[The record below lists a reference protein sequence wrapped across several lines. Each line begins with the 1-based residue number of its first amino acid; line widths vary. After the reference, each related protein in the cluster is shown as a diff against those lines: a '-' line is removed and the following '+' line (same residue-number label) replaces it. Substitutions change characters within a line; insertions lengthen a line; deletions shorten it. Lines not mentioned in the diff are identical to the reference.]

1 MNLTCRDYWDVQP
14 NVFTKTPEGYL
25 TGRICVTGIG
35 VFTYMDEGGKKRR
48 LRPQAEVGLW
58 DSLQTLNNKPVT
70 FRHPSEEVN
79 PDNVKKLSVGF
90 TGNDVS
96 FDGLNVYVTVTVTDR
111 GAIDAIEA
119 GDLKAVSCGYEV
131 VVDPNGGNW
140 QGVEYDEAMT
150 QIKYNHVALV
160 REGRAGD
167 GVRFT
172 VGDSV
177 DEGERIFNTKQKDEA
192 IMKKIM
198 IDGAE
203 VEVTENVAN
212 HVEALAKAKD
222 EALEKV
228 ASLETEKATI
238 EAERDAA
245 KADLQKAQDEKPSA
259 EDLAKLVDEKLS
271 LISIAK
277 EKGLEVKATDSA
289 EEIKKAVIKS
299 AYPEMNLDEKPEAYI
314 NGLFDAAKTVKAKD
328 EKQHSPLAGAP
339 GSKSVTADEAYAA
352 MCEKLNNKNK

>member
-1 MNLTCRDYWDVQP
+1 MKQNLRDYWDVQP
-14 NVFTKTPEGYL
+14 NVFKKTPEGYL

-35 VFTYMDEGGKKRR
+35 VFTYMTDAGKKRR

-58 DSLQTLNNKPVT
+58 DSLQTLNSKPVT
-70 FRHPSEEVN
+70 YRHPSEDVN

-90 TGNDVS
+90 TGTDVS
-96 FDGLNVYVTVTVTDR
+96 FDGLNVYVTVTVTDKD
-111 GAIDAIEA
+111 AIDAIEK
-119 GDLKAVSCGYEV
+119 GDLKAVSCGYDV
-131 VVDPNGGNW
+131 VLDQRGGNW

-150 QIKYNHVALV
+150 EIRYNHVALV

-177 DEGERIFNTKQKDEA
+177 DDAERIFNTNQKDEA

-203 VEVTENVAN
+203 VEVAENVAA
-212 HVEALAKAKD
+212 HVEALNKAKD
-222 EALEKV
+222 EAEAKA
-228 ASLETEKATI
+228 ASLETEKATV

-245 KADLQKAQDEKPSA
+245 KADLKKAMDEKPSA
-259 EDLAKLVDEKLS
+259 EDLAKMVDEKLS
-271 LISIAK
+271 LLSVAK
-277 EKGLEVKATDSA
+277 EKGVEVKATDSA
-289 EEIKKAVIKS
+289 EEIKKAVIKA

-314 NGLFDAAKTVKAKD
+314 DGLYEAAKTVKAAD
-328 EKQHSPLAGAP
+328 EKNPSVFAGAP
-339 GSKSVTADEAYAA
+339 GSKNVTADEAYAK
-352 MCEKLNNKNK
+352 MCAKLDHKEN